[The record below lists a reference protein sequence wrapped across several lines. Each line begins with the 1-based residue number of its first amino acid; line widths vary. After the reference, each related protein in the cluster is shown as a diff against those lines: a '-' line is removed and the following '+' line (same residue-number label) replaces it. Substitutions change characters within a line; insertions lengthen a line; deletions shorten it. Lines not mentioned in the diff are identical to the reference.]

1 LIFSKSY
8 VPTAFLLLL
17 RRGKSRPSR
26 QRRVRDCSGNPFAA
40 AMQWRLQKIAA
51 QSPAAPTTPINE

>member
-26 QRRVRDCSGNPFAA
+26 QRKQSKVLQRFSVRVYF
-40 AMQWRLQKIAA
+40 L
-51 QSPAAPTTPINE
+51 